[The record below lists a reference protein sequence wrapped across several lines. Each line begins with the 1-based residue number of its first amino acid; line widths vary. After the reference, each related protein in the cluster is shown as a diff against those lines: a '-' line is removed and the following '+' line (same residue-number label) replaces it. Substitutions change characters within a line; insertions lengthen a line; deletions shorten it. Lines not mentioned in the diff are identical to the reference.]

1 MGTSSDRTAGTGGN
15 WTPLKTAATTY
26 VKGLG
31 AEGSRQRAQRVLLR
45 HIPILG
51 GAAGAVASARAG
63 TSTARRLGAV
73 LAGVG
78 RSDLASTLEA
88 IGLGNLVGQDRFTVV
103 DELITY
109 IAGAGDDL
117 DAQAARDAACD
128 ILEELFGDADSWD
141 ELALLQVDAEQL
153 GQILERF
160 IAAYIYNR
168 IPVVAERLSSRVD
181 PAAMRAADQE
191 MRQIIEGFVALH
203 LADAFELD
211 WAGDE
216 GRIAVESAMRDAYET
231 IASLGS

>member
-15 WTPLKTAATTY
+15 WTPLKNATTTY

-31 AEGSRQRAQRVLLR
+31 TEGSRQRAQRVLAR
-45 HIPILG
+45 HLPILG
-51 GAAGAVASARAG
+51 GAAGAVRTAQAG

-73 LAGVG
+73 LAGIG
-78 RSDLASTLEA
+78 RADLASALET
-88 IGLGNLVGQDRFTVV
+88 IGLGNLVGQDRFTVF

-109 IAGAGDDL
+109 IAGPGDDL

-128 ILEELFGDADSWD
+128 VLEDLFGEADSWD
-141 ELALLQVDAEQL
+141 ELAQLQVNADQL

-203 LADAFELD
+203 LVDAYKLD
-211 WAGDE
+211 WAGYE
-216 GRIAVESAMRDAYET
+216 GRAAVESAMRDAYET
-231 IASLGS
+231 IASLES